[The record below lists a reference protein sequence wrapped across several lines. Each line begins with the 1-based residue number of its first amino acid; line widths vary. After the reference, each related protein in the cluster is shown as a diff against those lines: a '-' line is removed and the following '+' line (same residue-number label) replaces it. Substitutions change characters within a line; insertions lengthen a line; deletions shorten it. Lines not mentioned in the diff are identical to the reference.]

1 MGRRPDGVA
10 EAALSIVEEIRAVM
24 AAKSSALIRRS
35 AADITALLHPDFL
48 VVTAGGKA
56 ISRADYIDVAIT
68 GSLIYHGQQVREIEA
83 RLFGTTAVATLLL
96 DDHFTMDGRE
106 IIETY
111 HALFV
116 FTFTDGRWLWAAG
129 QTMRPQLS

>member
-1 MGRRPDGVA
+1 M
-10 EAALSIVEEIRAVM
+10 IVEEIRAVM
-24 AAKSSALIRRS
+24 AAKASALICRS

-68 GSLIYHGQQVREIEA
+68 GTLIFHSQQVRELEV
-83 RLFGTTAVATLLL
+83 RLFGMTAVARMLV
-96 DDHFTMDGRE
+96 DDHYTVDGRE

-111 HALFV
+111 HALNV
-116 FTFTDGRWLWAAG
+116 FTFTDGRWLWAGG
-129 QTMRPQLS
+129 QAMVPRDF

>member
-1 MGRRPDGVA
+1 M
-10 EAALSIVEEIRAVM
+10 IIEEIRAAV
-24 AAKSSALIRRS
+24 AAKSSALVRRS
-35 AADITALLHPDFL
+35 AAEITALLHPDFL

-68 GSLIYHGQQVREIEA
+68 GGLIYHGQKVRELEA

-96 DDHFTMDGRE
+96 DDHYTVDGRE

-111 HALFV
+111 HALNV
-116 FTFTDGRWLWAAG
+116 FAFTDGRWLWAGG
-129 QTMRPQLS
+129 QAMKPRDF

>member
-1 MGRRPDGVA
+1 MID
-10 EAALSIVEEIRAVM
+10 EEIRAVM

-68 GSLIYHGQQVREIEA
+68 GSLTFHSQQVRDLEV
-83 RLFGTTAVATLLL
+83 RLFGTAAVARMLV
-96 DDHFTMDGRE
+96 DDHYAVDGRE
-106 IIETY
+106 IVETF
-111 HALFV
+111 HTLNV
-116 FTFTDGRWLWAAG
+116 FILTDGRWLWAGG
-129 QTMRPQLS
+129 QAMVPRDP

>member
-1 MGRRPDGVA
+1 M
-10 EAALSIVEEIRAVM
+10 IVEEIRAVM

-56 ISRADYIDVAIT
+56 ISKADYIDVAIT
-68 GSLIYHGQQVREIEA
+68 GTLTFHSQEVRELEV
-83 RLFGTTAVATLLL
+83 RLFGTTAVARMLV
-96 DDHFTMDGRE
+96 DDHFTVDGRE

-111 HALFV
+111 HALNV
-116 FTFTDGRWLWAAG
+116 FAFADGRWLWAGG
-129 QTMRPQLS
+129 QAMVPRDDL